1 MVGGRLTMANV
12 WVAIG
17 SALGGVGRY
26 AVSRARAEWL
36 GAGFPW
42 GTLLVNAAGSFLIGL
57 VAGLAGPGGRIGPDL
72 RLFLIV
78 GLCGGFTTFSAFSFE
93 TMELLRE
100 RHLAAAGANILFSV
114 LLCLAGVWLGTLAA
128 AAVSGGRASAA

>member
-1 MVGGRLTMANV
+1 MDYM

-17 SALGGVGRY
+17 SGLGGVGRY
-26 AVSRARAEWL
+26 ACSRAMASWL

-42 GTLLVNAAGSFLIGL
+42 GTLLVNVAGSFLIGL
-57 VAGLAGPGGRIGPDL
+57 IAGLAGPGGRIGADL
-72 RLFLIV
+72 RLFLTV

-100 RHLAAAGANILFSV
+100 RHFAAAGANVLASV
-114 LLCLAGVWLGTLAA
+114 LVCLAGVWLGSLAA
-128 AAVSGGRASAA
+128 GAFSGGESGP

>member
-1 MVGGRLTMANV
+1 MMMAYV

-17 SALGGVGRY
+17 SGLGGAGRY
-26 AVSRARAEWL
+26 ACSRLMAAWL

-42 GTLLVNAAGSFLIGL
+42 GTLLVNVAGSLLIGL

-72 RLFLIV
+72 RLFLTV

-100 RHLAAAGANILFSV
+100 RHMAAAGANIALSV
-114 LLCLAGVWLGTLAA
+114 LLCLAGVWLGMIVA
-128 AAVSGGRASAA
+128 GRGTTG